1 MGQMIPITRTE
12 CSAAELRRLAV
23 QAAAGDQARRLLAVE
38 LILDNRSRTEAAE
51 QGGMQQRQTLRDW
64 VHRYN
69 EAGVDGLKSRIAPG
83 PARC

>member
-12 CSAAELRRLAV
+12 CSAAELRL
-23 QAAAGDQARRLLAVE
+23 LLAVA
-38 LILDNRSRTEAAE
+38 LILDGRSRTEAAE

-69 EAGVDGLKSRIAPG
+69 EAGVDGLKSRTAPG